1 MRNQAWDAEEDEAD
15 VDMTMSEGVF
25 DRMTRQYKEREK
37 SELIKQEQNED
48 EDDTYKTMWVHS
60 R

>member
-37 SELIKQEQNED
+37 LELTKQEQNED

>member
-1 MRNQAWDAEEDEAD
+1 MTAWDAEEEEAE
-15 VDMTMSEGVF
+15 VDPTPSGGMSGG
-25 DRMTRQYKEREK
+25 MTRKCRGQM
-37 SELIKQEQNED
+37 SLELTKQEQNED

>member
-1 MRNQAWDAEEDEAD
+1 MRNQAWDAGENEAD

-37 SELIKQEQNED
+37 SELTK
-48 EDDTYKTMWVHS
+48 
-60 R
+60 

>member
-1 MRNQAWDAEEDEAD
+1 MEEEEVE
-15 VDMTMSEGVF
+15 VDLTPLGGVSGG
-25 DRMTRQYKEREK
+25 MTRKCRGQM
-37 SELIKQEQNED
+37 SLELTKQEQNED